1 MAKKGLLISIL
12 FFCTAIG
19 AGLNLQAD
27 SGTMDYRDWEEGRMH
42 LAQLAESGQL
52 STVRIGPSSYPGV
65 DQYAVKIS
73 ELGATEDDGQKNAI
87 LFECGMHAREWFAAE
102 SCYRL
107 IDYLVLNRQNTPI
120 RNLLSQ
126 VDVWVIPQSNPGG
139 RMIDDLAYGDPN
151 QFIRMCRTGRAAGE
165 ACASHAECPSSR
177 CYRRG
182 WRPNANRDACPT
194 GVDIARNFSAGW
206 NKAGGVTCESKF
218 QRYRGPAPFSELEA
232 LNLRRFVHNHMISM
246 AVVVHG
252 PDQKLHNLWYQSHLP
267 SKFMTDVLVTKSLA
281 AARRHQ
287 FCNDGVGTACA
298 NDAECQREARCTLS
312 PAMPRIRVGE
322 GSGQFSAWLAQTS
335 DVAREFDAGTK
346 RGISTFFFELP
357 VHKDFYAPPFQ
368 EIAFDTSTH
377 YHPSNALMVDIWE
390 DMVRELF
397 MYLINQTRSPQCPTD
412 ETGNFLHQVCL
423 RHDFGLVG
431 AKIGQAPH
439 QPGLLDYNLETREE
453 QLPAGTHRLTYAI
466 QNFGTSVEFMRV
478 DVSIVKDGAALT
490 SQSMPVT
497 LRLGERTVLYVEHDF
512 VGGATYQ
519 VAIRLSQDDF
529 FDNNEKIFAFRV
541 IESDTQLPSDV
552 PAPSHLRVWR
562 AGEPEPK
569 NSMQSSG

>member
-1 MAKKGLLISIL
+1 MAKKGPLISIL
-12 FFCTAIG
+12 FLSSTIIA
-19 AGLNLQAD
+19 ALSLQAK
-27 SGTMDYRDWEEGRMH
+27 TEIMDYRDWQEGR
-42 LAQLAESGQL
+42 LRLSQLAESGQL
-52 STVRIGPSSYPGV
+52 NIVRVGPSSYPGV

-73 ELGATEDDGQKNAI
+73 QLGTTEDDGQKNAI

-107 IDYLVLNRQNTPI
+107 IDYLVMNRHNTPI
-120 RNLLSQ
+120 RDLLSQ
-126 VDVWVIPQSNPGG
+126 VDVWVVPQSNPGG

-151 QFIRMCRTGRAAGE
+151 QFMRMCRTGRAAGE

-206 NKAGGVTCESKF
+206 NKAGGVTCERKF

-246 AVVVHG
+246 AVIVHG

-267 SKFMTDVLVTKSLA
+267 SKFMTEVLVTKSQA
-281 AARRHQ
+281 AARRYQ

-298 NDAECQREARCTLS
+298 NDAECRREAQCTLR
-312 PAMPRIRVGE
+312 PAMPRVRVGE
-322 GSGQFSAWLAQTS
+322 GSGQFSSWLAQTS
-335 DVAREFDAGTK
+335 DVAGEFDVGTK

-368 EIAFDTSTH
+368 EAAFDTSTG
-377 YHPSNALMVDIWE
+377 YHPSNALMADIWE
-390 DMVRELF
+390 DMVRDLF
-397 MYLINQTRSPQCPTD
+397 VYLIGQTRSPHCPTD
-412 ETGNFLHQVCL
+412 EAGNFLHQVCL

-431 AKIGQAPH
+431 AKIAPATR
-439 QPGLLDYNLETREE
+439 QPGLLEYNPETREE
-453 QLPAGTHRLTYAI
+453 RLPAGTHRLTYAV
-466 QNFGTSVEFMRV
+466 QNFGTSAEFTRAYI
-478 DVSIVKDGAALT
+478 SIVQDGAAAAL
-490 SQSMPVT
+490 QSVPVT
-497 LRLGERTVLYVEHDF
+497 LRLGERTVLHFEHDF
-512 VGGATYQ
+512 VSGAAYR
-519 VAIRLSQDDF
+519 VAIRLKQDDF

-541 IESDTQLPSDV
+541 MESDTQAPSDV
-552 PAPSHLRVWR
+552 PDPSHLRVWR

-569 NSMQSSG
+569 SSVQSSG